1 MLQQL
6 FGTELSSPM
15 RLVIAIVVIAALLGI
30 TIAVIRRMG
39 SGSRERFARG
49 GRSGP
54 RLALVDAIAVD
65 QRRRLVLVRR
75 DSTEHLLLI
84 GGTADVVVES
94 QIPVDE
100 EEIEAAREALPGR
113 PARRAVAAAAAPE
126 AISAPEPAAPRLASA
141 AAAPAIAA
149 PAAAGI
155 AAGAAIGAAISAAPA
170 DESPAEAERPALRR
184 RPAPRGDGT
193 LSGQPRPGEIAPEPL
208 APPPGRVAPPLGAP
222 VIGAPREREPAFAL
236 PAATTVVA
244 GETRARVGA
253 GYGAAARSDALREPP
268 KVETRAESRPEPRIE
283 PDANDG
289 KLDEMARRLDAALGQ
304 GSEPPAAAAPQL
316 NLSDL
321 LGELAEPADAAPA
334 DAAKAEPKGES
345 TKAESPKAEPL
356 KATFGERPAAPTTER
371 PLGRPV
377 RTLRPP
383 PVRPAVEPRAPR
395 LDMPPR
401 IDLPP
406 RGERAALPGFATQRT
421 DKTEAA
427 AQAVR
432 AEPALKLREFSL
444 RTSDV
449 GGRAAPEP
457 APSPAVVAPVAA
469 VVAAAA
475 VAEAFAPAVAAPE
488 KPVTPEPGIK
498 PFAFSETYARP
509 HVPAAEPTL
518 EAEAK
523 IEPDLEA
530 KHDEIKVEV
539 SEVNFEK
546 LIDDMRI
553 ETPEVAPEPKAEEE
567 VPLALDDF
575 DAEMAS
581 LLGRTSARR

>member
-75 DSTEHLLLI
+75 DATEHLLLI
-84 GGTADVVVES
+84 GGTTDVVVES

-113 PARRAVAAAAAPE
+113 PARRAVAAAPSPE
-126 AISAPEPAAPRLASA
+126 AISAPEAPAPRLAPA
-141 AAAPAIAA
+141 VTAPAIAA
-149 PAAAGI
+149 PASAGI
-155 AAGAAIGAAISAAPA
+155 AAGAAIGAAINALPA
-170 DESPAEAERPALRR
+170 EEPSAEAERPALRR

-222 VIGAPREREPAFAL
+222 AIGTPRDKELREKELAFA
-236 PAATTVVA
+236 PPSPATTVAA
-244 GETRARVGA
+244 GETRTRIGA
-253 GYGAAARSDALREPP
+253 GYGAAARSDTLREPP
-268 KVETRAESRPEPRIE
+268 KLEAKPEVRIE
-283 PDANDG
+283 PDADDG

-304 GSEPPAAAAPQL
+304 SSDAAAAAAPQL

-321 LGELAEPADAAPA
+321 LGELAEPAAASPA
-334 DAAKAEPKGES
+334 DAAKAEPKV
-345 TKAESPKAEPL
+345 EPL
-356 KATFGERPAAPTTER
+356 KTPSGERPAAPAAER

-383 PVRPAVEPRAPR
+383 PLRPAVEPRAPR

-401 IDLPP
+401 LDLAPRGDLPP
-406 RGERAALPGFATQRT
+406 RVERAALPGFATQRS

-427 AQAVR
+427 APAAR
-432 AEPALKLREFSL
+432 PEPALKLREFSL
-444 RTSDV
+444 RTSEI

-457 APSPAVVAPVAA
+457 ASSAAPVVAPAVAA
-469 VVAAAA
+469 VAAAA
-475 VAEAFAPAVAAPE
+475 VAEMLTPVVEAPE
-488 KPVTPEPGIK
+488 KPVAPEPGIK
-498 PFAFSETYARP
+498 PFTFSETYARP
-509 HVPAAEPTL
+509 HAPT
-518 EAEAK
+518 AEAK
-523 IEPDLEA
+523 IEPRIEPAPEA
-530 KHDEIKVEV
+530 KDDEVKVEV

-546 LIDDMRI
+546 LIEDMQI
-553 ETPEVAPEPKAEEE
+553 EAPEAAPEPKAEED

-575 DAEMAS
+575 DTEMAN

>member
-30 TIAVIRRMG
+30 TIALIRRMG

-100 EEIEAAREALPGR
+100 EEVEAAREALPGR
-113 PARRAVAAAAAPE
+113 PARRAVAAAPAAE
-126 AISAPEPAAPRLASA
+126 AISAPEPAAPRIAPA

-155 AAGAAIGAAISAAPA
+155 GAAIGAVPA
-170 DESPAEAERPALRR
+170 DEPPAEAERPALRR

-244 GETRARVGA
+244 GETRTRVGA
-253 GYGAAARSDALREPP
+253 GYGAAARSDTLREPP
-268 KVETRAESRPEPRIE
+268 KVEARPESRPEPRIE

-321 LGELAEPADAAPA
+321 LGELAEPADATPA
-334 DAAKAEPKGES
+334 DAAKAETKFES
-345 TKAESPKAEPL
+345 TKAESPKAEPP
-356 KATFGERPAAPTTER
+356 KAAPGERPVAPAAER

-475 VAEAFAPAVAAPE
+475 VAEAIAPAVAAPE
-488 KPVTPEPGIK
+488 KPVAPEPGIK

-523 IEPDLEA
+523 IEPDPEA

-553 ETPEVAPEPKAEEE
+553 EAPEVAPEPKAEED
-567 VPLALDDF
+567 VSLALDDF